1 MKKRDLFHWA
11 MGVML
16 TPWLGSCAAD
26 DVIGGAGR
34 EECDI
39 ILGQPITVTSATRAT
54 DGSTSST
61 PFDSGEIVWLWANKS
76 GGSEYIKAWQL
87 KADGNGGFSSATA
100 GNAKYWPSDGS
111 SLNVYA
117 LHGNFKNPSITE
129 GTTSWSSLTS
139 LTHTVEADQSTDENK
154 RLSDLL
160 YSHPSSAFA
169 PNSGSVELTFDHL
182 LAKITVK
189 LNLSNS
195 VGITA
200 SELSNATVT
209 LTKIQPDATISN
221 TLLTGNSGPTSTTGT
236 RTTITSGKI
245 TSSITSGDVIGSAI
259 VPLQN
264 FGGGKSY
271 ASQNNVITITLSD
284 GRSFSYKPTANVAL
298 SAGREY
304 TYTLTILGKQIT
316 GSWSVSDFISAT
328 DSISFKDNFDYLAD
342 LKNRAYLGSSSDP
355 HDLSCDYNG
364 QMNTANCYVVTH
376 PGYYKF
382 PLVYGNAI
390 KNGATNA
397 IAYGGGT
404 SSTTFV
410 NHLGNQITDPY
421 IYNNSNNNSGKLEAN
436 SAALVWQDAQNLIS
450 NIGLS
455 SDNHYI
461 QFEITK
467 ENIEQGNAVIAVK
480 DESGT
485 IMWSWHIWV
494 TNKNVYETVPIKT
507 VALSGLT
514 SEHTYNFMPVP
525 LGWDDDIPDQP
536 NCPYYQWGRK
546 DPLCPSDGTTLNKDK
561 TLYNSS
567 GNSFTMTR
575 TSGGVSTGTSIQ
587 NPTTYYFYKSS
598 PWDWNSTTYYDYW
611 NATNGTTTSMNDNA
625 VVKTVYD
632 PNPVGFKMPSPDAF
646 TGFTNDGSDQSQSSN
661 FNVESTSFNNGWNFY
676 TQGWETGTTDFWRAN
691 GYRGYRSGSLFWVG
705 SYGRYW
711 SAGPAPY
718 PKGRYLE
725 FHSSYVGPQYCLER
739 TSGFSV
745 RPVSE

>member
-11 MGVML
+11 MGVLM
-16 TPWLGSCAAD
+16 TPLLGSCAAD
-26 DVIGGAGR
+26 DVVGGAGR

-39 ILGQPITVTSATRAT
+39 ISGQPITVTSATRAT
-54 DGSTSST
+54 DGRTSST

-117 LHGNFKNPSITE
+117 LHGNFKNTQITE
-129 GTTSWSSLTS
+129 GSTSWSSLTS
-139 LTHTVEADQSTDENK
+139 LIHTVEANQTTDEKK

-160 YSHPSSAFA
+160 YSHPSTAFA
-169 PNSGSVELTFDHL
+169 PNPGSVELTFDHL

-189 LNLSNS
+189 LDLSNS

-209 LTKIQPDATISN
+209 LTNILPDATISN
-221 TLLTGNSGPTSTTGT
+221 TSLTGNSGPTSTTGT

-264 FGGGKSY
+264 FGGGKSD

-284 GRSFSYKPTANVAL
+284 NRSFSYKPTSSVAL
-298 SAGREY
+298 TAGNEY
-304 TYTLTILGKQIT
+304 IYTLTILGKQIT
-316 GSWSVSDFISAT
+316 GSLSVSEF
-328 DSISFKDNFDYLAD
+328 DSEDKPISFKDYFDYLAD

-355 HDLSCDYNG
+355 HDLSYDYNG

-397 IAYGGGT
+397 IAYG
-404 SSTTFV
+404 SSTFV
-410 NHLGNQITDPY
+410 NHLDQPIEDPY
-421 IYNNSNNNSGKLEAN
+421 IYENSGCTVG
-436 SAALVWQDAQNLIS
+436 SAELVWQDAQNLIS

-494 TNKNVYETVPIKT
+494 TNKNVYETQAVTASYNSTTKT
-507 VALSGLT
+507 LM
-514 SEHTYNFMPVP
+514 FMPFP
-525 LGWDDDIPDQP
+525 LGWNDLTPAP
-536 NCPYYQWGRK
+536 TCTFYQWGRK
-546 DPLCPSDGTTLNKDK
+546 DPFPPSDGSSLTSTTDK
-561 TLYNSS
+561 TLYAYD
-567 GNSFTMTR
+567 
-575 TSGGVSTGTSIQ
+575 TSGTSITVNWSPYSSQ
-587 NPTTYYFYKSS
+587 VDIATSILNPSTFYCGYLNWCNQSSKELWNVGNSAKDVNFNQVTKS
-598 PWDWNSTTYYDYW
+598 
-611 NATNGTTTSMNDNA
+611 
-625 VVKTVYD
+625 VYD
-632 PNPVGFKMPSPDAF
+632 PSPAGFRLPETAAF
-646 TGFTNDGSDQSQSSN
+646 TGFTQNGENGGTPNGTWSGTTKGYTFTTNSVDTYWQACGQRG
-661 FNVESTSFNNGWNFY
+661 FNNG
-676 TQGWETGTTDFWRAN
+676 
-691 GYRGYRSGSLFWVG
+691 SLYNVG
-705 SYGRYW
+705 SYGYYW
-711 SAGPAPY
+711 SAGPSNNEY
-718 PKGRYLE
+718 GRSMY
-725 FHSSYVGPQYCLER
+725 FYSSDVNPQYGILCR
-739 TSGFSV
+739 AYGFSV